1 MPTLATLREDYAR
14 ESFELHKIFEE
25 AGADLDMDRVKRVE
39 GSPEEKAAEIKRRN
53 DLLTE
58 ISKEIESLEG
68 LGNIGRLNEMRHKQA
83 TEPLERPAFNGNGA
97 APLPD
102 SGGSTLRTKG
112 LRAFLLEHKGYREL
126 RDGRRREIDIEIP
139 VLDFKTLITLS
150 NASPQADRRGLVT
163 MALEERT
170 VGDMMLQGETSS
182 NQVEYYEETTVT
194 NNAATVNEGVAKA
207 ESALGWTLRNEPIRK
222 IATWIPATDE
232 VLADVPFMESQIRGR
247 LSYMVQRV
255 EERQLLNGNGVAP
268 NILGILQRPGIQTQ
282 AKGTDPTPDA
292 IYKAMQKVRGASGA
306 GFAEPT
312 DVVLHPN
319 DWTDIRLLR
328 TTDGIYIWGNPSDAG
343 PERIWGKPVRQ
354 TTEIT
359 EGTGLTGAFRP
370 FAEVLRRAGITVT
383 MSTEHS
389 TYFTENKV
397 AILAEERLG
406 LAVYRASAFSTVTGI

>member
-1 MPTLATLREDYAR
+1 MSTLATLREDYAR

-25 AGADLDMDRVKRVE
+25 AGPDLDMERVKRLE
-39 GSPEEKAAEIKRRN
+39 GTPEEKAGEIKRRN
-53 DLLTE
+53 DMLTE

-68 LGNIGRLNEMRHKQA
+68 LGNIGRLNELRHKQA

-97 APLPD
+97 PLPD
-102 SGGSTLRTKG
+102 NGGSVLRSKG
-112 LRAFLLEHKGYREL
+112 LRAFLMEHKGYREL
-126 RDGRRREIDIEIP
+126 RDGRRRSIDVEIP

-150 NASPQADRRGLVT
+150 NISPQADRRGLVT

-170 VGDMMLQGETSS
+170 VGDMMLQGETAS

-194 NNAATVNEGVAKA
+194 NNAATVAEGTAKA

-232 VLADVPFMESQIRGR
+232 VLADVPFMETQIRGR

-328 TTDGIYIWGNPSDAG
+328 TTDGIYIWGNPSDPG

-354 TTEIT
+354 TTEHHGDD
-359 EGTGLTGAFRP
+359 EH
-370 FAEVLRRAGITVT
+370 RA
-383 MSTEHS
+383 
-389 TYFTENKV
+389 
-397 AILAEERLG
+397 RL
-406 LAVYRASAFSTVTGI
+406 LFY

>member
-1 MPTLATLREDYAR
+1 MNEAVWRKQTAPVGRPPMNGGTAGPDGAKLLHERSLRQLLAEHPGMKD
-14 ESFELHKIFEE
+14 
-25 AGADLDMDRVKRVE
+25 
-39 GSPEEKAAEIKRRN
+39 
-53 DLLTE
+53 
-58 ISKEIESLEG
+58 
-68 LGNIGRLNEMRHKQA
+68 
-83 TEPLERPAFNGNGA
+83 
-97 APLPD
+97 
-102 SGGSTLRTKG
+102 
-112 LRAFLLEHKGYREL
+112 LRAGSRASVQ
-126 RDGRRREIDIEIP
+126 IDLP
-139 VLDFKTLITLS
+139 YLDFKTLVTLS
-150 NASPQADRRGLVT
+150 NASPQAERRGLVT

-182 NQVEYYEETTVT
+182 NQVEYYEETAVS
-194 NNAATVNEGVAKA
+194 NNAATVAEGIAKA

-232 VLADVPFMESQIRGR
+232 VLSDVPFMESQIRGR

-282 AKGTDPTPDA
+282 AKGADPTPDA
-292 IYKAMQKVRGASGA
+292 IYKAMQKIRGAAGA

-328 TTDGIYIWGNPSDAG
+328 TADGIYIWGNPSDPG
-343 PERIWGKPVRQ
+343 PERIWGKSVRQ

-359 EGTGLTGAFRP
+359 EGTGLVGAFRP
-370 FAEVLRRAGITVT
+370 FSEVLRRAGIAVT
-383 MSTEHS
+383 MSTEHAS
-389 TYFTENKV
+389 YFIENKV

-406 LAVYRASAFSTVTGI
+406 LAVYRPSAFCTVTGV